1 MDDLLINIIKLLVA
15 IVIGSIIGTER
26 QRSGK
31 PVGRRTLSL
40 VIIGATLATITTLKY
55 FPADTGRVLAG
66 ILTGIGFLG
75 AGAIIATGKDV
86 KGLTTAAS
94 IWAVSIIGIVIGL
107 GDYPLAIIVTVI
119 IYLILEIDRIIDK
132 GKKKVKKIIS

>member
-1 MDDLLINIIKLLVA
+1 MIEITTNIIKLILA

-26 QRSGK
+26 QKSGK

-40 VIIGATLATITTLKY
+40 VCVGSTLAIIISLKY
-55 FPADTGRVLAG
+55 FPDDTGRVLAG
-66 ILTGIGFLG
+66 IITGIGFLG

-94 IWAVSIIGIVIGL
+94 IWTVSIIGIVVGL
-107 GDYPLAIIVTVI
+107 GDYTLAVIVAII
-119 IYLILEIDRIIDK
+119 IYTILEIDRLISD